1 MMILLERA
9 TGLAVNPSEVSSM
22 VIRKSN
28 GYTVLEV
35 RMNDGER
42 HTVKHTTHCS
52 DGDDIHA
59 VHKQLL
65 EAR

>member
-1 MMILLERA
+1 MIILLERA
-9 TGLAVNPSEVSSM
+9 TGLAVNPAVVSSI

-28 GYTVLEV
+28 GYAVLEV
-35 RMNDGER
+35 RINDGER

-59 VHKQLL
+59 VYTQLL

>member
-1 MMILLERA
+1 MIILLERHS
-9 TGLAVNPSEVSSM
+9 GLAVNPAEVSSM

-28 GYTVLEV
+28 GYTVLDV

-52 DGDDIHA
+52 DGDDIYA
-59 VHKQLL
+59 VHKRLL